1 MEDRENFRA
10 LASMFALS
18 RLAYI
23 HQTQH
28 PNEEHNKEIAA
39 HVAKHA
45 VMFADALLDELE
57 PTEGIVALKKRKKN
71 VSE

>member
-10 LASMFALS
+10 LAAMFALGK
-18 RLAYI
+18 LAHY
-23 HQTQH
+23 T
-28 PNEEHNKEIAA
+28 PNENEDWARQEAER
-39 HVAKHA
+39 VAKTC
-45 VMFADALLDELE
+45 VRLADALLDELE